1 MVTNVEST
9 DLDFE
14 TIRSNLKTYLAATD
28 QFADYNFEGS
38 ALANILDVLA
48 YNTHFNALTA
58 NMAINESF
66 LETAQL
72 RSSIVTHALSLGYFP
87 RSKTS
92 SRATV
97 NLSLNLS
104 SYVGTPPETIAL
116 PTGFKFTGSVE
127 GVSYTFQTRQSYT
140 ATNNGFNQYTFVD
153 DTGSADLII
162 YEGDEI
168 TRTFLVPSASD
179 KRIYV
184 IADDSV
190 DHDTLDV
197 RVFENVSTTTYVSY
211 ENIQH
216 AIRITEDS
224 KYYIFKEAPNG
235 YYELQFGE
243 DALGLSPSTGNKIT
257 VNYLSV
263 TGEAANGVRAFVP
276 QSNVSVNGQ
285 SFGLSVTAVTNS
297 ISGAE
302 KQSIE
307 SIRLNA
313 PLNYA
318 SQRRMVTKNDYQ
330 TLIQST
336 YPTLVDVV
344 TWGGEENVPVD
355 YGKIYISIE
364 YPTSFGDDEKQVIK
378 DSITNDLIAP
388 LSTMSIRPE
397 FVDPIDLYL
406 ELTCNFDFNPNL
418 TSITSQATGDRITT
432 EIQNYFSDNLET
444 FGGIFRR
451 SNLLTRIDDL
461 SESILSTFMTVKM
474 NRRFT
479 PNLSTNRSYD
489 IVFPV
494 EIANPNSETYTI
506 TSSKFIYN
514 STVCSI
520 RNLLGSNTLQ
530 IINES
535 GTVIERNIGSYLA
548 KSGTVRLD
556 SFLPDSILNGIDY
569 IKISAVPANQATI
582 RPLRNYI
589 IKLDEDLSR
598 AIATIDYQNQRV
610 TL

>member
-14 TIRSNLKTYLAATD
+14 TIRSNLKTYFAATD
-28 QFADYNFEGS
+28 QFSDYNFEGS

-72 RSSIVTHALSLGYFP
+72 RPSIVTHALSLGYFP
-87 RSKTS
+87 KSKTA

-97 NLSLNLS
+97 NLSLNLN
-104 SYVGTPPETIAL
+104 SYVGTPPDTITL
-116 PTGFKFTGSVE
+116 PSGFKFTGSVE

-153 DTGSADLII
+153 ENESADLTI

-190 DHDTLDV
+190 DHDTLNV
-197 RVFENVSTTTYVSY
+197 KVFENTSTTAYVSY

-216 AIRITEDS
+216 AIRITDTS
-224 KYYIFKEAPNG
+224 RYYIFKEAPNG

-243 DALGLSPSTGNKIT
+243 GSLGLTPSTGNKIT
-257 VNYLSV
+257 VTYLSV
-263 TGEAANGVRAFVP
+263 SGEAANGVRAFVP
-276 QSNVSVNGQ
+276 QSNVNVNGQ

-318 SQRRMVTKNDYQ
+318 SQRRMITKNDYQ

-344 TWGGEENVPVD
+344 TWGGEENIPVD

-364 YPTSFGDDEKQVIK
+364 YPESFTDTEKQAVK
-378 DSITNDLIAP
+378 DDITNNLITP

-406 ELTCNFDFNPNL
+406 ELICNFDFNPNL
-418 TSITSQATGDRITT
+418 TSITSQATGDQIIN
-432 EIQNYFSDNLET
+432 EIQNYFSENLES
-444 FGGIFRR
+444 FESIFRR
-451 SNLLTRIDDL
+451 SNLLSKIDDL
-461 SESILSTFMTVKM
+461 SESILSTAIAVKM
-474 NRRFT
+474 NRRFI
-479 PNLSTNRSYD
+479 PNLSLNRSYD
-489 IVFPV
+489 ITFPV
-494 EIANPNSETYTI
+494 EIANPSSEFYTI

-514 STVCSI
+514 STVCTI

-530 IINES
+530 IVNES
-535 GTVIERNIGSYLA
+535 GTVIERNIGSY
-548 KSGTVRLD
+548 SSSNGTIRLD
-556 SFLPDSILNGIDY
+556 SFLPSSILNGVNY
-569 IKISAVPANQATI
+569 IKISAVPANQATV